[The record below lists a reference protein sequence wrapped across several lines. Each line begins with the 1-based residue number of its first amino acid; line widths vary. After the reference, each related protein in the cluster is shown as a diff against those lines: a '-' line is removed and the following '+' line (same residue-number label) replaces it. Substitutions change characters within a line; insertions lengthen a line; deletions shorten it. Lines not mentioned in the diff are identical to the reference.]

1 MFSIDRVCSLVS
13 DSSEPGAR
21 ILKNQRPGKFALESH
36 STLTFDIFGQHCAAL
51 NLRISIQEPPCG
63 GQEEGKEGGGG
74 GSQMTSCRHD
84 SGDSSSSSS
93 SRDSH
98 YCGSMTIQVLQPNL
112 GERAAPE
119 TGTVGQETGSTVPEM
134 GSGPDIGWRCTGN
147 LGWCPLCRV
156 ERIHFEVVIHCQG
169 WLNSSCAR
177 VQSAPG
183 RNESTGGRNWTQ
195 THGSAQGSKASQ
207 ASRKCTQHPA
217 GTGLNPKP

>member
-1 MFSIDRVCSLVS
+1 M
-13 DSSEPGAR
+13 
-21 ILKNQRPGKFALESH
+21 
-36 STLTFDIFGQHCAAL
+36 TFDIFGQHCAAL

-74 GSQMTSCRHD
+74 GSRMTSCRHD
-84 SGDSSSSSS
+84 SKSDSS

-98 YCGSMTIQVLQPNL
+98 YGGSMTIQVLEPNL
-112 GERAAPE
+112 GEMAAPE
-119 TGTVGQETGSTVPEM
+119 TGTAGPEMGSTVPESW
-134 GSGPDIGWRCTGN
+134 SGPNMGWRCTGN

-177 VQSAPG
+177 DESAG
-183 RNESTGGRNWTQ
+183 GSNESARGSNETQ
-195 THGSAQGSKASQ
+195 IHGSAQGSKGSQ
-207 ASRKCTQHPA
+207 ASRRRRRRKCTQHPA